1 MQRLSGRR
9 NVLFALGLYGLFAL
23 LLTWPLIAQFTT
35 HVPGDG
41 IDDPALAW
49 NLWWIKARLIEQ
61 LNPDIFHCDW
71 MFFPIQINLA
81 FYTLTP
87 LNGLLSIPLQTVSGL
102 ILANNLLLLSS
113 FVLSGLGTY
122 LLAHQELRQIYRSH
136 FVTSDL
142 GSVSPSRVRPGV
154 SVTLSPC
161 HPIILSSIFAGFIY
175 AFASSKL
182 FYASLGQFNIA
193 SSQWIPFCV
202 LYLLRLGRATTRRAQ
217 WRYAALAALFFLFQA
232 WAELTYASFLAI
244 FIALWFVWQMVRR
257 WMGRRS
263 QPSSRSSL
271 ISFLAALLLFG
282 AIVLIGLSPILAAM
296 LPDLRTEGDFF
307 TSGGGFEDLF
317 SADLAGYLLPTRLH
331 PLLGEWIRTLPFQNG
346 KGQQIYIG
354 YAVLLL
360 VGYGLWRLWRRRW
373 EPQASLSGFPL
384 FWSLNSFIFFLLTL
398 GPHLRWMGQDLPIPG
413 PFALVSHLPFFSGN
427 RYPSR
432 YAVMLMLCVA
442 ILAAIGMVELL
453 NRSVRSDV
461 APTEK
466 RNGWVASFS
475 SLLLAGFIALLF
487 LAEHLSIPLPL
498 SDFRVPAI
506 YERIANTPG
515 DFTLLELP
523 TGWRN
528 GAREIGKRDILFM
541 MQEWYQTVHGKR
553 RLGGNTSR
561 NPPYKFQYF
570 SEAPLIG
577 DLIALMN
584 ADQWFMSGEVDRQ
597 LPQMIERA
605 KASAAETLSLLG
617 VRFITVQVEKSTPQ
631 LLRFVDEALPL
642 TLVDEWKGND
652 WSGAPSTIRLYEVQA
667 TQHFREG
674 DLRSDLGKLYEA
686 EGWSALHG
694 TGNAIRPQATLLLN
708 LPEAGGKLEIE
719 LPNSAPPLGL
729 TLNGKVLTQSVIS
742 PTAETPVVQVSIP
755 PGLAYPLVDRLE
767 IHFAKPTVSSRAE
780 ESSGQGE
787 SNSSPFSV
795 PIAAHSAGL
804 DVGDFA
810 QIFVAGQQVALNER
824 GYNLVAISPEG
835 SVLASVAFDTF
846 GNCGTDPADEAAS
859 QAMAAWLAQWP
870 AGTILA
876 GAVADEASCRLGQ
889 SAVDALHQIGAATDL
904 RGHFRWS
911 HAFIGLA
918 NARPG
923 NAVESAQLLEPAEV
937 HVEGRSKD
945 GKVVTDGTVYG
956 SVGKIR
962 YFGESTSAP

>member
-1 MQRLSGRR
+1 MQRSSGRK
-9 NVLFALGLYGLFAL
+9 NALFALGLYTLFAL
-23 LLTWPLIAQFTT
+23 LLTWPLIVRITT

-87 LNGLLSIPLQTVSGL
+87 LNGLLSIPLQTASSL

-113 FVLSGLGTY
+113 FVLSGLGAY
-122 LLAHQELRQIYRSH
+122 LLARQELTLLYRVHSSTPLSSEQSIH
-136 FVTSDL
+136 
-142 GSVSPSRVRPGV
+142 P
-154 SVTLSPC
+154 VTLSS
-161 HPIILSSIFAGFIY
+161 LSAGFIY

-202 LYLLRLGRATTRRAQ
+202 LYLLRLGRATTRQTQ

-244 FIALWFVWQMVRR
+244 FIALWFVWQVVSR
-257 WMGRRS
+257 WMSQRS
-263 QPSSRSSL
+263 GTATQPSRVA
-271 ISFLAALLLFG
+271 FLAALLLFG
-282 AIVLIGLSPILAAM
+282 AIVLVGLSPILAAM

-354 YAVLLL
+354 YSVLLL
-360 VGYGLWRLWRRRW
+360 AGYGLWRIWRATRKSKA
-373 EPQASLSGFPL
+373 PVSAIPL
-384 FWSLNSFIFFLLTL
+384 FWSINAFVFFLLTL
-398 GPHLRWMGQDLPIPG
+398 GPHLRWMGHDLPIPG

-442 ILAAIGMVELL
+442 MLAAIGMVELL
-453 NRSVRSDV
+453 SRSVKTDSSPSRN
-461 APTEK
+461 

-475 SLLLAGFIALLF
+475 SLSLAGLVVLLF

-498 SDFRVPAI
+498 SDFRVPPI

-541 MQEWYQTVHGKR
+541 MQQWYQTTHGKR

-597 LPQMIERA
+597 LPQMIERD
-605 KASAAETLSLLG
+605 KASAAQVLDLLG
-617 VRFITVQVEKSTPQ
+617 VRFVTVQVEKSTPQ

-642 TLVDEWKGND
+642 ALVDEWKGTD
-652 WSGAPSTIRLYEVQA
+652 WSGAPSTIRLYEA
-667 TQHFREG
+667 RTTQPFSEV
-674 DLRSDLGKLYEA
+674 DLRSELGKLYQA

-694 TGNAIRPQATLLLN
+694 TADAIRPQATLLLD
-708 LPEAGGKLEIE
+708 LPEAAGKLEIE
-719 LPNSAPPLGL
+719 FPNSAPPLAL
-729 TLNGKVLTQSVIS
+729 TLNGKVLAQSVIS
-742 PTAETPVVQVSIP
+742 SAAETPVVQAIIP
-755 PGLAYPLVDRLE
+755 AELGKPGLDRLQ
-767 IHFAKPTVSSRAE
+767 ISFAEPALNVVAGTGTEKVEPNPGPFAIPVTVR
-780 ESSGQGE
+780 
-787 SNSSPFSV
+787 
-795 PIAAHSAGL
+795 SAGL

-810 QIFVAGQQVALNER
+810 QIFVAGKQAALNER
-824 GYNLVAISPEG
+824 GYNLVALSPEG
-835 SVLASVAFDTF
+835 ELLASAAFDTF
-846 GNCGTDPADEAAS
+846 GNCGSDPSDESAS
-859 QAMAAWLAQWP
+859 VAMAAWLAQWP

-876 GAVADEASCRLGQ
+876 GATADEASCRLGQ
-889 SAVDALHQIGAATDL
+889 SAVDALHQIGVATDL

-911 HAFIGLA
+911 HAFVGLA
-918 NARPG
+918 NTQPG
-923 NAVESAQLLEPAEV
+923 SAVESAQLLGPAEV
-937 HVEGRSKD
+937 HVEGRSKE
-945 GKVVTDGTVYG
+945 GSVVTDGTVYG
-956 SVGKIR
+956 SVGRVR
-962 YFGESTSAP
+962 YFAESTSAP